1 VSEEGVER
9 KLTTILAADVVGYS
23 RLMGEDEAGTLARL
37 KTLRKELVQPKITGG
52 RGRIVKLMGDGLLA
66 EFPSVV
72 EAVRCAVDIQQD
84 MGAREPGLPG
94 DRRIRL
100 RIGVNLGDIIVEGS
114 DIYGDGVNVAARLE
128 GLAEP
133 GGICISGKVYEEVRN
148 KLSTVFE
155 DLGEREVKNIREP
168 VRVYRWTETAADPSP
183 GMTGAERPPPL
194 PDKPSIAVLPFDN
207 MSGDPEQEFFADGLV
222 EDIITTL
229 SKLAGLTVIA
239 RSSSFAYK
247 GRAIDVRQAAREL
260 RVRYVLEGSVRRGG
274 DRIRVNVQLIDATTG
289 GHLWASRFDRLVD
302 DIFAVQDEI
311 TLNVATE
318 LQVHL
323 TEGEQSRLRYTTTS
337 NVDAWEYWIQGQAF
351 QRCHVTSDG
360 VGRAR
365 EFWEKA
371 LELDPG
377 SAALHAS
384 LGMVYFGA
392 ARYQWWGERD
402 SELARAEAYAATA
415 LSIDPGNGDA
425 HLVKALVMLMRG
437 QHEEA
442 VILAQRAIDLAPGS
456 ADIASFGAMV
466 FNYSG
471 RPAEGLLQIERAFQL
486 CPVYP
491 AYYLSDIGLANR
503 LLGHHEDAI
512 RAFQEY
518 SRRSPGFGYA
528 DLAII
533 YETLGRHDEARAEAV
548 RLKDTRPG
556 FSIGEWSRTQFFKNP
571 AQLEADIAA
580 LRAAGL
586 PE

>member
-1 VSEEGVER
+1 MER
-9 KLTTILAADVVGYS
+9 RLAAILAADVVGYS
-23 RLMGEDEAGTLARL
+23 RLMGEDEAGTLERL
-37 KTLRKELVQPKITGG
+37 KLLRSELVQPQITERGG
-52 RGRIVKLMGDGLLA
+52 RTVKLMGDGLLA
-66 EFPSVV
+66 EFPSVI
-72 EAVRCAVDIQQD
+72 EAVQCAVNIQQA
-84 MGAREPGLPG
+84 MSERETDRPYE
-94 DRRIRL
+94 RRIRL

-128 GLAEP
+128 ALSEP
-133 GGICISGKVYEEVRN
+133 GGICLSGLAFDTVGG
-148 KLSTVFE
+148 KLEAAFE
-155 DLGEREVKNIREP
+155 SIGERQLKNITKP
-168 VRVYRWTETAADPSP
+168 VRVYRWAFSGTQ
-183 GMTGAERPPPL
+183 ERPPIRLAEPL
-194 PDKPSIAVLPFDN
+194 PDKPSIAVLPFDD
-207 MSGDPEQEFFADGLV
+207 MSGGTEQEFFADGLV

-289 GHLWASRFDRLVD
+289 GHLWASRFDRMVD

-337 NVDAWEYWIQGQAF
+337 NVDAWEYWIQGLAF
-351 QRCHVTSDG
+351 QRSHVTSDG

-377 SAALHAS
+377 SAALHAN

-425 HLVKALVMLMRG
+425 HLVKALAMLMRG

-442 VILAQRAIDLAPGS
+442 VILARRAIDLAPGS

-491 AYYLSDIGLANR
+491 AYYLGDIGLANR

-556 FSIGEWSRTQFFKNP
+556 FSIGEWSGTQFFKNP

>member
-1 VSEEGVER
+1 ME
-9 KLTTILAADVVGYS
+9 A
-23 RLMGEDEAGTLARL
+23 DEAGTLARL
-37 KTLRKELVQPKITGG
+37 KSLRKDLVQPKITGG

-72 EAVRCAVDIQQD
+72 EAVRCAIDIQQD
-84 MGAREPGLPG
+84 MAGREANLP
-94 DRRIRL
+94 DERRLRL
-100 RIGVNLGDIIVEGS
+100 RIGVNLGDIIVDGS

-128 GLAEP
+128 GLAES
-133 GGICISGKVYEEVRN
+133 GGICISGKVYEEIRN
-148 KLSTVFE
+148 KLPIAFE
-155 DLGEREVKNIREP
+155 SIGERQLKNIAKP
-168 VRVYRWTETAADPSP
+168 VRVYRWAFSGTQ
-183 GMTGAERPPPL
+183 ERPPIRLVEPL
-194 PDKPSIAVLPFDN
+194 PDKPSIAVLPFDD
-207 MSGDPEQEFFADGLV
+207 MSGGIEQEFFADGLV

-229 SKLAGLTVIA
+229 SKLAGLMVIA

-289 GHLWASRFDRLVD
+289 GHLWASRFDRMVD

-311 TLNVATE
+311 TLNIATE

-337 NVDAWEYWIQGQAF
+337 NVDAWEYWIQGLAF
-351 QRCHVTSDG
+351 QRSHVTSDG

-377 SAALHAS
+377 SAALHAN

-425 HLVKALVMLMRG
+425 HLVKALAMLMRG

-442 VILAQRAIDLAPGS
+442 VILARRAIDLAPGS

-491 AYYLSDIGLANR
+491 AYYLGDIGLANR

-533 YETLGRHDEARAEAV
+533 FETLGRHDEARAEAV
-548 RLKDTRPG
+548 RLKDRRPG